1 MMASPNF
8 KKVFAACLGFAL
20 FAACEKSP
28 INGEISNPPNLQ
40 IRGRIQLADNNSAE
54 GIHVWLGNTSLT
66 TRTDKDGAFVLA
78 LPPSASGSP
87 VFASGIFNVYFYV
100 ANYKLI
106 STPVT
111 IHEGKFLYSRGQV
124 NQNGELISTLSMPK
138 LLNIKTTVDPPV
150 VPPSFSQTIRVIV
163 ALSAVHDSVVV
174 VFPKMIGGQLGGVLF
189 RELNSGGIYADA
201 PEDNAG
207 TRAVEKIGNE
217 PRLFRFDFS
226 LKPGV
231 LPLGNYEIIPYFLIE
246 QQNMP
251 DGLLA
256 SISERAGEIGPDFLK
271 IPFRRE
277 GGLFAIRDVQG
288 QER

>member
-8 KKVFAACLGFAL
+8 KKVFTACLIFIL

-28 INGEISNPPNLQ
+28 LEGEISSPPNLQ
-40 IRGRIQLADNNSAE
+40 IRGRIQLADNNSPE
-54 GIHVWLGNTSLT
+54 GIHVWLGSTTLT

-87 VFASGIFNVYFYV
+87 VFASGIFNLYFYV

-111 IHEGKFLYSRGQV
+111 VHEGKFLYSRGQV

-138 LLNIKTTVDPPV
+138 LLNIKTTV
-150 VPPSFSQTIRVIV
+150 
-163 ALSAVHDSVVV
+163 

-189 RELNSGGIYADA
+189 RELNSGRIYADA

-217 PRLFRFDFS
+217 PRLFRFDFN
-226 LKPGV
+226 LKLGV
-231 LPLGNYEIIPYFLIE
+231 LPPGNYEIIPYFFIE

-251 DGLLA
+251 GGLLA

-288 QER
+288 QDRQAFKAVELRIKF

>member
-1 MMASPNF
+1 MMVSPNF
-8 KKVFAACLGFAL
+8 KKVYSACLIFIL
-20 FAACEKSP
+20 FAACQKSP
-28 INGEISNPPNLQ
+28 LEGEISNPPNLE
-40 IRGRIQLADNNSAE
+40 IRGRIQLADNNSPE
-54 GIHVWLGNTSLT
+54 GIHVWMGSTTLT

-78 LPPSASGSP
+78 LPPSASGSS
-87 VFASGIFNVYFYV
+87 VFTNGIFNLYFYI

-111 IHEGKFLYSRGQV
+111 VHDGKFLYSRGQV

-150 VPPSFSQTIRVIV
+150 VPPNFSQTIRASV
-163 ALSAVHDSVVV
+163 ALSAVQDSVMV

-189 RELNSGGIYADA
+189 RELNSGRIYADA

-217 PRLFRFDFS
+217 PRLFRFDFN
-226 LKPGV
+226 LKLGV

-246 QQNMP
+246 QQDMP
-251 DGLLA
+251 GGLLA
-256 SISERAGEIGPDFLK
+256 SISDRAGDIGPDFLK

-277 GGLFAIRDVQG
+277 GGLFIIRDVQR
-288 QER
+288 QNR

>member
-1 MMASPNF
+1 MARSSF
-8 KKVFAACLGFAL
+8 KKIFAASLSFAL

-28 INGEISNPPNLQ
+28 LEGEISNPPNLE
-40 IRGRIQLADNNSAE
+40 IRGRIHLADNNSPE
-54 GIHVWLGNTSLT
+54 GIHVWMGNTALT

-87 VFASGIFNVYFYV
+87 VYAGGIFNLYFYV

-111 IHEGKFLYSRGQV
+111 VHEGKFLYSRGQV

-150 VPPSFSQTIRVIV
+150 VPPNFSQTIRVSV

-174 VFPKMIGGQLGGVLF
+174 VFPKMIGGQLGGVVF
-189 RELNSGGIYADA
+189 RELDSGKIYADA

-217 PRLFRFDFS
+217 PRLFRFDFN

-231 LPLGNYEIIPYFLIE
+231 LPPGRYEIIPYFLIE
-246 QQNMP
+246 QHNMP
-251 DGLLA
+251 AGLLA
-256 SISERAGEIGPDFLK
+256 SISDRAGEIGPDFLK

-288 QER
+288 HLN